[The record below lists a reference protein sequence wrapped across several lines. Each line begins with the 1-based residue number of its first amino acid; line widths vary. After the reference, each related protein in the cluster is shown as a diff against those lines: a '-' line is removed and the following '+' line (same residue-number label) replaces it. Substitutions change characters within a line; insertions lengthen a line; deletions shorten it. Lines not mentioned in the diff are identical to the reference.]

1 MNSST
6 TAIIVSYKS
15 KWIIENCIKSIEKKY
30 KIIVIDNSKDY
41 ELKKILEKKYKNL
54 KVIVNN
60 NNNGFGNAANIG
72 ALKAKTKYILF
83 IGPDTLLE
91 NRAITNI
98 TKIAKNF
105 NDSFGAILP
114 SEFKNR
120 VNTISEIKK
129 NRGAALIFMKKD
141 IFLRVGLFDESFF
154 LYYEDSDL
162 LERLLKIKQNFSKQE
177 ETNLTDICHI
187 TTCDGK
193 IKNNTCIKCT
203 VKYCDFCS
211 EIEITGHSCNQEI
224 LLSKNFINSMSI
236 QCPNCKLPI
245 EKSSGCSYLTCA
257 ACNTKFDHNTKKI
270 TNYGGHSTSVDIK
283 QKEKVSNIIIAK
295 FNDISK
301 ECIQK
306 IQNLENYDLKYNVKM
321 LKSIKDNTDTT
332 IKYYEKYLKQQKK
345 YKENIV
351 LLEKIKE
358 CQNTEQIY
366 KFLSII

>member
-1 MNSST
+1 MYKQNIMDSST

-129 NRGAALIFMKKD
+129 NRGAALIFMKKN
-141 IFLRVGLFDESFF
+141 IFLKVGLFDESFF

-162 LERLLKIKQNFSKQE
+162 LERLLKIKQ
-177 ETNLTDICHI
+177 
-187 TTCDGK
+187 K
-193 IKNNTCIKCT
+193 IYEVP
-203 VKYCDFCS
+203 VKFHHYYGSHDKKYN
-211 EIEITGHSCNQEI
+211 EQIEINRHWHFMWSMFNFYKNKTNYISALIYTFPI
-224 LLSKNFINSMSI
+224 LLRCFIRLCINYFFNNKKYLI
-236 QCPNCKLPI
+236 YKARFNGLLN
-245 EKSSGCSYLTCA
+245 SYL
-257 ACNTKFDHNTKKI
+257 KRKSW
-270 TNYGGHSTSVDIK
+270 YRP
-283 QKEKVSNIIIAK
+283 NI
-295 FNDISK
+295 N
-301 ECIQK
+301 
-306 IQNLENYDLKYNVKM
+306 
-321 LKSIKDNTDTT
+321 
-332 IKYYEKYLKQQKK
+332 
-345 YKENIV
+345 
-351 LLEKIKE
+351 
-358 CQNTEQIY
+358 
-366 KFLSII
+366 